1 VLPLSEYLATA
12 LVKGSAPQKI
22 TDLTAGTDYYAVA
35 LGMLT
40 DGRFTSDLVKEAFK
54 TDDAPEPA
62 PELDPFHES
71 GRRQRCEHFFVCH
84 LPYQV
89 LGYSFGKSGIP
100 YEICCR

>member
-1 VLPLSEYLATA
+1 MLPLSEYLATA

-62 PELDPFHES
+62 PELTLSMRAATPAVRTLLRMS
-71 GRRQRCEHFFVCH
+71 PAISSPR
-84 LPYQV
+84 
-89 LGYSFGKSGIP
+89 I
-100 YEICCR
+100 

>member
-1 VLPLSEYLATA
+1 MLPLSEYLATA

-54 TDDAPEPA
+54 TDDAPE
-62 PELDPFHES
+62 L
-71 GRRQRCEHFFVCH
+71 
-84 LPYQV
+84 L
-89 LGYSFGKSGIP
+89 LN
-100 YEICCR
+100 